1 MRETS
6 FCISF
11 RALCAEAAI
20 AAAVLITPVIA
31 AGGTDTDYADAD
43 SGNRNTKNLGTT
55 EVRAPGEAFT
65 PDAADFVELRAEDWE
80 GKDFALADFLA
91 EQTGVQAH
99 RNGGMGSFQ
108 TVSIRGA
115 AAKSVLIC
123 IDGIPVED
131 AGGGAADLGGIDLNQ
146 IEKIEIYKSYAP
158 ARFGG
163 NGIGGV
169 INFVTKKSVSTGG
182 KILVSYGSHNTQELS
197 ASIHAKITDSL
208 RFASTLAYRHSDNDY
223 EFTNRHGTEY
233 NTEDDTRDTR
243 KNARYTEVSGTHS
256 LTYAHA
262 GGALSTLSVT
272 HSKEWGGNPGKEANQ
287 TVVAGFDRDFA
298 QALYRY
304 ESRDFG
310 LWQLQAGLAGRVE
323 KSVSHSYYPLDKIG
337 YPYNAYLEYGAVS
350 YLARPEIALLKS
362 KGPREGLGFGI
373 YMQCEAEELLP
384 RDNNE
389 VSSAYRWE
397 LKRKAADIALEAEKS
412 PLPFLNL
419 NWSASLR
426 RTDDRKS
433 EGVLYTPTA
442 QDTLPAM
449 HKRQTH
455 WAARAA
461 AELGEDPLPL
471 RVFASVARYY
481 RAPQPMELYG
491 VREGV
496 LSNPDLKAEEGI
508 NWDAGLRFKNDLRK
522 ISVQI
527 LYFETH
533 AKNGILWVTSAS
545 FTKPQNIA
553 KTRTRG
559 VEMDFSARPVQLLG
573 LTLRG
578 TVQDPR
584 EISGSRTY
592 NQKQLPEEPVK
603 SVLAEGTL
611 YLPLHF
617 ELSLK
622 AEWRSRIFSDRANR
636 ERLPAQALFSAS
648 LGWHAS
654 AKTKLVF
661 AADNLTGEEYQD
673 IYAAYPKPGREF
685 RGTIVQDF

>member
-1 MRETS
+1 M
-6 FCISF
+6 
-11 RALCAEAAI
+11 
-20 AAAVLITPVIA
+20 
-31 AGGTDTDYADAD
+31 
-43 SGNRNTKNLGTT
+43 KNLGTT
-55 EVRAPGEAFT
+55 EVRAPEDTFT
-65 PDAADFVELRAEDWE
+65 PNTADFVELRAEDWE

-91 EQTGVQAH
+91 EQAGVRAH

-123 IDGIPVED
+123 IDGVPMED
-131 AGGGAADLGGIDLNQ
+131 AGGGASNLGGIDLNQ
-146 IEKIEIYKSYAP
+146 IEKVEIYKSYAP

-182 KILVSYGSHNTQELS
+182 KVLAAYGSHNSQELS
-197 ASIHAKITDSL
+197 GSIHVKLTDSL
-208 RFASTLAYRHSDNDY
+208 RFSSALAYRHSDNDY

-233 NTEDDTRDTR
+233 NTEDDSRDTR
-243 KNARYTEVSGTHS
+243 KNAQYTEVSGAHS
-256 LTYAHA
+256 LTYVHE

-287 TVVAGFDRDFA
+287 TVTAGFDRDFA

-310 LWQLQAGLAGRVE
+310 LWHLQAGLAGRVE

-337 YPYNAYLEYGAVS
+337 YPYDAHLEYGAIS
-350 YLARPEIALLKS
+350 YLARPEIALLKN
-362 KGPREGLGFGI
+362 KGPRDGFGLGV
-373 YMQCEAEELLP
+373 YLQCGAEELLP

-389 VSSAYRWE
+389 VSSAYKWD
-397 LKRKAADIALEAEKS
+397 LTRKSADIAFEAEKA
-412 PLPFLNL
+412 PLPFLNFTW
-419 NWSASLR
+419 NASAR
-426 RTDDRKS
+426 GTEDRKS
-433 EGVLYTPTA
+433 EGILYSPTS
-442 QDTLPAM
+442 QDTLPAA
-449 HKRQTH
+449 HKRQAH

-461 AELGEDPLPL
+461 MELGEDPFPF
-471 RVFASVARYY
+471 RAFASIARYY

-496 LSNPDLKAEEGI
+496 LSNPDLKAENGI
-508 NWDAGLRFKNDLRK
+508 NWEAGLRFKNDARK
-522 ISVQI
+522 ISAQL

-533 AKNGILWVTSAS
+533 ARNGILWVTSAS
-545 FTKPQNIA
+545 FTKPLNVA

-559 VEMDFSARPVQLLG
+559 VEMEASARPLQLFG

-578 TVQDPR
+578 TIQDPR
-584 EISGSRTY
+584 ELSDSKTY

-603 SVLAEGTL
+603 AGFAEGTL

-636 ERLPAQALFSAS
+636 EELPSQALLHAS
-648 LGWHAS
+648 LEWQAPT
-654 AKTKLVF
+654 KTRLVF
-661 AADNLTGEEYQD
+661 AVNNITDEEYQD

-685 RGTIVQDF
+685 RGTLVQEF